1 MKLKLLLLLATLF
14 VSNQAFAQLELTGTV
29 LDPNGAFLQGATV
42 TLDNEAGQVGTTTDA
57 NGDFTIV
64 VETAG
69 AYDLEIRFLGF
80 ATYQNALQI
89 DATTNLGDIR
99 LEEDNLLLQSVEIVG
114 RARTDYNSDYSF
126 SATKV
131 AISNREL
138 PQAIASVTKEF
149 ISDRQAFQLAD
160 AVKAVS
166 SVTSTGDYNHFN
178 IRGITQSEDGQS
190 INGMRTRQ
198 YYFLQPITSH
208 IERVEV
214 IKGPS
219 SVTFSSADPGGTVNI
234 VTKKP
239 LDEARSEVSLT
250 TGGFSTIRGA
260 ADFTGPLNSEK
271 TLLYRF
277 NAAFQEAQSFRDLVQ
292 NNAFLITPSISYL
305 PNSTTALNAEMIYSS
320 GVGNLDRGQPI
331 FGRINGEFDL
341 NSTSR
346 STNVGA
352 SNDFYKSRELML
364 MASFAKTFAKNV
376 HFNASYMKQTW
387 NEDLAE
393 HRTENRA
400 AVDIEGNAIPT
411 LAAMRYVER
420 QQFWDTDNI
429 NLFLNFDLENETIK
443 NKVLI
448 GYDGS
453 RWERTIGGGQNT
465 ARRYLRTDGSVG
477 NFDPSNPD
485 AFQTMTVD
493 GVVMPRPNVP
503 HFDLSNPSNG
513 IRVTKDYVF
522 GEFEIPANLTTT
534 AGIYVQNQLKIGKLS
549 TLLNLRYEWFT
560 DIFDF
565 DGNEQEFNDEAF
577 IPRIGLTY
585 ALTQNLS
592 VYGTY
597 LEGFQPQTNTVT
609 LSPATEGHFWAA
621 SPGNFDPLE
630 SDLTELGFKGSFF
643 NGRLKGN
650 LALFAITQRN
660 VLSGDPYDL
669 ENLIETGE
677 QQSRGFEL
685 DFSGYV
691 QPNFQLLASYSF
703 ADTEVLEH
711 GDPEFVGERIGAAP
725 RHSANFWGR
734 YDFTGEVLKGVGIGL
749 GLQHSGDKY
758 SWYAYSADGRLLVAR
773 VYRTGWRD
781 LLPPG
786 QLEPAVDPEG
796 EQHHRQKLLGRCTQ
810 PVQTGTG
817 CSPKCLVDR
826 HVQILVPVQRRTT
839 IARRYVQGDGCTDL
853 FGFK

>member
-1 MKLKLLLLLATLF
+1 MNVKLLFVLVTLCVTNLAF
-14 VSNQAFAQLELTGTV
+14 GQLQLTGTV
-29 LDPNGAFLQGATV
+29 QDPGGVALPGATV
-42 TLDNEAGQVGTTTDA
+42 TLDNQNGILGATTDA
-57 NGDFTIV
+57 NGDFVISLGM
-64 VETAG
+64 AG
-69 AYDLEIRFLGF
+69 SYDLEIRFVGYS
-80 ATYQNALQI
+80 TYRRTLEIGEN
-89 DATTNLGDIR
+89 TNLGTIR
-99 LEEDNLLLQSVEIVG
+99 LEEDNLQLQTVEIVG

-126 SATKV
+126 SASKV
-131 AISNREL
+131 AINNREL
-138 PQAIASVTKEF
+138 PQAISSVTKEF

-178 IRGITQSEDGQS
+178 IRGITQAEDGQS
-190 INGMRTRQ
+190 INGLRTRQ

-219 SVTFSSADPGGTVNI
+219 SVTFSSADPGGTVNM

-239 LDEARSEVSLT
+239 LAEARSEVSLT

-260 ADFTGPLNSEK
+260 ADFTGPLNRER

-341 NSTSR
+341 NSTST

-352 SNDFYKSRELML
+352 SNDFYTSRELML
-364 MASFAKTFAKNV
+364 MASFTKSFSENV
-376 HFNASYMKQTW
+376 KFNASYMKQTW

-429 NLFLNFDLENETIK
+429 NAFLSFDLENNGIT
-443 NKVLI
+443 NKVLV

-465 ARRYLRTDGSVG
+465 ARRYLRLDGSVG
-477 NFDPSNPD
+477 NFDPANAD
-485 AFQTMTVD
+485 AFQTMTVE

-503 HFDLSNPSNG
+503 HFDLANPSNG

-522 GEFEIPANLTTT
+522 GQFEIPANLTSTS
-534 AGIYVQNQLKIGKLS
+534 GIYVQNQFKIGKFS

-565 DGNEQEFNDEAF
+565 DGDEQEFNNEAF
-577 IPRIGLTY
+577 IPRIGVTYELTE
-585 ALTQNLS
+585 NLS
-592 VYGTY
+592 AYTTY

-630 SDLTELGFKGSFF
+630 SDLKEIGLKGSFF

-650 LALFAITQRN
+650 FAVYDITQRN

-677 QQSRGFEL
+677 QQSTGFEL
-685 DFSGYV
+685 DGSGYLSS
-691 QPNFQLLASYSF
+691 NFQILASYAF
-703 ADTEVLEH
+703 ADTEVLDH
-711 GDPEFVGERIGAAP
+711 GDPEFVGERIGGAP
-725 RHSANFWGR
+725 RHSANLWGR
-734 YDFTGEVLKGVGIGL
+734 YDFTGDVLRGLGIGF
-749 GLQHSGDKY
+749 GLQYSSDKF
-758 SWYAYSADGRLLVAR
+758 SWYAYNAAGRLLLPEYTILDGAIY
-773 VYRTGWRD
+773 YRPVNSNLQMILKVNNITDKNYWAGALNQFRLAPGAPRNV
-781 LLPPG
+781 LLT
-786 QLEPAVDPEG
+786 VTY
-796 EQHHRQKLLGRCTQ
+796 K
-810 PVQTGTG
+810 
-817 CSPKCLVDR
+817 
-826 HVQILVPVQRRTT
+826 
-839 IARRYVQGDGCTDL
+839 
-853 FGFK
+853 F